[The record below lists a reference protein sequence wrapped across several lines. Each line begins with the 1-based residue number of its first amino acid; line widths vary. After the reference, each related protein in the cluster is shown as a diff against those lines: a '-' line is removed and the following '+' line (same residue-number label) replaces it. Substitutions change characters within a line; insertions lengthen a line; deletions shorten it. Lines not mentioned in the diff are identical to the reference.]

1 MHVHVDNVEPV
12 SRDGGERGRE
22 KNEDTR
28 GEEGMGFTDDR
39 TNVFE

>member
-1 MHVHVDNVEPV
+1 MLIMLSQFRETE
-12 SRDGGERGRE
+12 GKGGRE
-22 KNEDTR
+22 KNEDTW